1 MFKIQLTNRRFAL
14 ILFCFFALALLSL
27 PSKGQIQLSKPKTE
41 KPLPNPS
48 LLNSQRDDI
57 LQATKQMLETR
68 EVPIDREDCNQLT
81 GECTLISKPIIFIKG
96 TMTRSQLEHYCEVP
110 AAGVKNWTK
119 GRYVLR
125 IQISPASPKSAQ
137 VGVYAKFEGMLDDF
151 SGNQWVSLNSKGEM
165 ENLFLKCI
173 QDRVNGGDCKDIFE
187 KER

>member
-1 MFKIQLTNRRFAL
+1 MFRIQLTNRRFVL

-81 GECTLISKPIIFIKG
+81 GECTVISKPIIFIKG
-96 TMTRSQLEHYCEVP
+96 TMTRSQLEHYCDVP